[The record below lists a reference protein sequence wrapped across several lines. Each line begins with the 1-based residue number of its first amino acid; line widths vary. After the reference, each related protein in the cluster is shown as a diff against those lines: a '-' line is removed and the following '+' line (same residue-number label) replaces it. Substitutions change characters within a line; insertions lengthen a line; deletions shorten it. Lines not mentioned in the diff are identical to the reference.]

1 METLRVELQP
11 FGVNVLSVV
20 NGVVKSNA
28 QNWKHFEDWK
38 LPENSI
44 YKPLE
49 ELIHQRIQEKDGVYS
64 DGIARVDTMQH
75 AKKLVA
81 KILKGATG
89 TVWCG
94 GQAGGVKFAT
104 TYLPQFALVSLEM
117 HPNPFLVGL
126 KSMVGQDAFCRMWAG
141 EAWEQGHGIGFLI
154 SHFLSLAARGF
165 GNVVASCRMKL
176 EELWYSM

>member
-28 QNWKHFEDWK
+28 QNWKHFENWK

-81 KILKGATG
+81 KILGNATG

-94 GQAGGVKFAT
+94 GQAGAVKFAT

-117 HPNPFLVGL
+117 HPNPLLCRTKIYCRTGCFLPDVGWR
-126 KSMVGQDAFCRMWAG
+126 SFG
-141 EAWEQGHGIGFLI
+141 
-154 SHFLSLAARGF
+154 ARPR
-165 GNVVASCRMKL
+165 NRIL
-176 EELWYSM
+176 N